1 LPPDGKSNCRYT
13 VVLILFWA
21 KILYAAGVRGMVH
34 VVIQMR
40 KVDCCMKAFP
50 GVLLLALGLV
60 LSGCSIAHSD
70 DQPPLKVLFVG
81 NGYTSV
87 NDLPSLLVSSPK
99 VQTSEF

>member
-21 KILYAAGVRGMVH
+21 KILYAAGVRGMVL
-34 VVIQMR
+34 VLQMR
-40 KVDCCMKAFP
+40 KVDCRMKASA